1 MHLKYEILQTLP
13 RCLGRDGCC
22 AGGPGGN
29 QHEKR
34 SPVTGWGGGAGRCA
48 QGRERLLW
56 CERRGAARQSAPRVR
71 PWSRSLPR
79 LLSHEA
85 VQTAP
90 PVWSSP
96 CAGTAPLIWRGADER
111 PERDSALRRVPPWR
125 CGPAAAPRAAPPPR
139 SALHLPWELR
149 LPACQG
155 LLPPAAAGRLRARA
169 WAWGRGRK
177 NGKDR
182 LCPSGWPQPGAASDP
197 DL

>member
-34 SPVTGWGGGAGRCA
+34 SPVTGGGGQGAVPRAGRGYC
-48 QGRERLLW
+48 GVS
-56 CERRGAARQSAPRVR
+56 GGQSAPRVR